1 MKCQL
6 EKYDWIR
13 VILMVIFSGYL
24 WNQIYIKTNM
34 LLKKE
39 TGFTEVEN
47 DSDEVILPSITF
59 CPGTLMPKQL
69 NKVDN
74 ITADYLN
81 LPRIEDMLQYLQQPI
96 YINK

>member
-1 MKCQL
+1 
-6 EKYDWIR
+6 
-13 VILMVIFSGYL
+13 
-24 WNQIYIKTNM
+24 M

-59 CPGTLMPKQL
+59 CPGTLMPKKQF

-81 LPRIEDMLQYLQQPI
+81 LPRIEDMLNYTQQPI